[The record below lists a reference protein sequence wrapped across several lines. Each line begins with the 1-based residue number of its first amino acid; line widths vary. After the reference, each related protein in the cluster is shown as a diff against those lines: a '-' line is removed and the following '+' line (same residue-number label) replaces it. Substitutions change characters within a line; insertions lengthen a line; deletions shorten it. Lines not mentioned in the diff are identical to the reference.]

1 MIELALTPDFRWNV
15 HVDELVAG
23 AQGAGFCAVGIRGED
38 ANATAAAALTRAG
51 LRCHEVLALMI
62 GPDEEANLAQAE
74 QLAIGAS
81 VIGAATVV
89 ATFVAPLTADT
100 GRIVQRCAAIVAE
113 AGAKLAIEFTPFGEV
128 SSIPAALAIADLA
141 GTDLAGTDRAGVL
154 IDTWH
159 FFRGGAAWETS
170 KPFLSIASLMCS
182 STTAPEPISDN
193 GTHETIN
200 RRVMPGDGRFEL
212 ERFASTLRDRGWD
225 GVVSVEVLNKDLL
238 ALPVDDFAALAYA
251 RTAPYWR

>member
-1 MIELALTPDFRWNV
+1 
-15 HVDELVAG
+15 
-23 AQGAGFCAVGIRGED
+23 
-38 ANATAAAALTRAG
+38 
-51 LRCHEVLALMI
+51 MI

-74 QLAIGAS
+74 QLSIGASAIGA
-81 VIGAATVV
+81 AAVV
-89 ATFVAPLTADT
+89 ATFVAPLTDDT

-141 GTDLAGTDRAGVL
+141 GTDPRRHRPRRRPDRHLALLPRRHRLGRPRIRSPGPHRSRAV
-154 IDTWH
+154 
-159 FFRGGAAWETS
+159 RR
-170 KPFLSIASLMCS
+170 
-182 STTAPEPISDN
+182 TAPEPVSDN

-225 GVVSVEVLNKDLL
+225 GVVSVEVLNKDLR
-238 ALPVDDFAALAYA
+238 ALPVDEFAVLAYA
-251 RTAPYWR
+251 HTRPTGDEPNTQH